1 MKRLGLT
8 LGGGGAR
15 GAAHIG
21 VLAELERLDIQ
32 PDLITGCS
40 IGGMLGALLA
50 TGLNTESIQSFFQK
64 LSVSSIYVL
73 PRKEPALSQNS
84 KIEKLLEDTIG
95 RPTFDELS
103 IPLAVVATDLVS
115 RQLVV
120 IDEGDVITAV
130 LATIALPMILPPIE
144 RDGRFL
150 VDGGMLNNVPFDVA
164 VARGASAVIAVDLTH
179 SAPYGTEN
187 DAPPPPT
194 SGVVGRVL
202 NRTQRYKSWQ
212 MLTSVV
218 DIVTTQSMNTRLAL
232 SKPDLLL
239 RPYLG
244 TIGFLDF
251 HRWEEGIEA
260 GKTAVREHQSD
271 VIFLSSHSGGDRE

>member
-21 VLAELERLDIQ
+21 VLAELERLDVQ
-32 PDLITGCS
+32 PHMITGTS
-40 IGGMLGALLA
+40 IGGMIGALVA
-50 TGLNTESIQSFFQK
+50 AGLKSGEINTFFQK
-64 LSVSSIYVL
+64 LTVSSMYAL
-73 PRKEPALSQNS
+73 PGKGAALSQNT
-84 KIEKLLEDTIG
+84 KVEKLLEEVIG
-95 RPTFDELS
+95 RPNFADLK
-103 IPLAVVATDLVS
+103 IPLAVMATDLVT

-120 IDEGDVITAV
+120 LDEGDVITAV
-130 LATIALPMILPPIE
+130 LATIALPMILPPVE

-150 VDGGMLNNVPFDVA
+150 VDGGLINNVPFDVA
-164 VARGASAVIAVDLTH
+164 VARGASAVIAVDLTN
-179 SAPYGTEN
+179 SAPYG
-187 DAPPPPT
+187 APDKEAKPPA
-194 SGVVGRVL
+194 SNVVDRVL
-202 NRTQRYKSWQ
+202 NLTQRYKTWQ
-212 MLTSVV
+212 VLSSVV
-218 DIVTTQSMNTRLAL
+218 DIITAQSMNTRLAL

-251 HRWEEGIEA
+251 HRWEEGIQA

-271 VIFLSSHSGGDRE
+271 VIFLAAHGRGEE